1 MDQPNQTLNSLTLS
15 DLEKL
20 IETVV
25 QQVLARSG
33 IKLNQSEQTMPSYQ
47 DNLTPEERVKNWLD
61 FVASLPKTSANLPD
75 EVLHR
80 DNMYN

>member
-1 MDQPNQTLNSLTLS
+1 MDQPNQTLNSLKLS

-33 IKLNQSEQTMPSYQ
+33 IKLNQSEETMLSYQ

-75 EVLHR
+75 KVLHR

>member
-25 QQVLARSG
+25 QQVL
-33 IKLNQSEQTMPSYQ
+33 E
-47 DNLTPEERVKNWLD
+47 DV
-61 FVASLPKTSANLPD
+61 
-75 EVLHR
+75 
-80 DNMYN
+80 